1 MFTVKRGR
9 RADTPNDQSDPLRTS
24 APGNCTAWGEPP
36 AKPHLDSEQIVSVTE
51 IIEELAAQCCNGDTF
66 ARHRTYL
73 R

>member
-1 MFTVKRGR
+1 MTES
-9 RADTPNDQSDPLRTS
+9 APLRTS

>member
-9 RADTPNDQSDPLRTS
+9 RADTPNDRVCPLRTS
-24 APGNCTAWGEPP
+24 APGNCTTCGEPP